1 VLVECWKRL
10 IIVFVAE
17 NDLRFIDVEVD
28 ENGNLVCVR
37 NLTRTA

>member
-1 VLVECWKRL
+1 
-10 IIVFVAE
+10 VFMAE
-17 NDLRFIDVEVD
+17 NDLRFFDVGVV